1 VSDGN
6 ERSVSD
12 GDRAAAISNS
22 MASFHRE
29 FYGRGPTTVR
39 AVIQRDV
46 VAAVLEDIFTQAER
60 TLIDAGEQEAVRTS
74 RLAFQRAMEARF
86 TEAVEQTMERKV
98 RAFMSQVHFEPDLAV
113 ELFIL
118 E

>member
-1 VSDGN
+1 MSQDNDRTG
-6 ERSVSD
+6 SD
-12 GDRAAAISNS
+12 GDRAAAISNA

-29 FYGRGPTTVR
+29 FYVRGPTTVR

-60 TLIDAGEQEAVRTS
+60 TLIDAGEQDAVRMA
-74 RLAFQRAMEARF
+74 RLAFQRAMEVRF
-86 TEAVEQTMERKV
+86 TEVVEQTMERKV